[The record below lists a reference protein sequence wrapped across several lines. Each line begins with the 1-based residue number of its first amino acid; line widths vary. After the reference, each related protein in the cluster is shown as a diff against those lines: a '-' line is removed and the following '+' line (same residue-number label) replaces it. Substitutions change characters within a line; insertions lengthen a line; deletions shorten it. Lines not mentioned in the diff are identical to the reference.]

1 MWFYGR
7 EFPAQKPI
15 FTNGL
20 TSQVYI
26 APGKLSEPQSGS
38 DLILSLQALMKYFFN
53 LYCTIVDGVLTEK
66 KNVLYRSLFTSSSDL
81 KWFNENDN
89 CIVWDLNAFAF
100 LLIFQSPRNPNEWNE
115 LESFVRSTEYAY
127 LALKRQALRL
137 SFSMYQSFH
146 N

>member
-38 DLILSLQALMKYFFN
+38 DLMLSLQALMKYFFN

-66 KNVLYRSLFTSSSDL
+66 KTF
-81 KWFNENDN
+81 
-89 CIVWDLNAFAF
+89 CIDPF
-100 LLIFQSPRNPNEWNE
+100 LLPRATWND
-115 LESFVRSTEYAY
+115 SMKTIT
-127 LALKRQALRL
+127 ALCEI
-137 SFSMYQSFH
+137 
-146 N
+146 